1 MTFKSLTTAA
11 ALALSAIFTAQAAD
25 ARLVIHCNRGPIPSN
40 PMINGHY
47 ETFVDSLMENFVM
60 TEREA
65 ERIARSAATW
75 APWAISITWW
85 ISPTRPP
92 RATSASSKARSPDTG
107 VAPGPQK
114 APRNRPNL
122 GRI

>member
-65 ERIARSAATW
+65 ERIARQVCGNMGAVGDLDYLVDLTYEAT
-75 APWAISITWW
+75 AGYE
-85 ISPTRPP
+85 R
-92 RATSASSKARSPDTG
+92 K
-107 VAPGPQK
+107 Q
-114 APRNRPNL
+114 
-122 GRI
+122 